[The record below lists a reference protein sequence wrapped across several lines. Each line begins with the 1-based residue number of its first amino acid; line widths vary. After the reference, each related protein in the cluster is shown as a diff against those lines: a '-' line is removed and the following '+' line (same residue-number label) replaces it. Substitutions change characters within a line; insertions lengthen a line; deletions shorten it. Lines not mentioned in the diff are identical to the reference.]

1 MAAASAA
8 PPPLRASSSSSP
20 PPPPPPALAPL
31 PLRRCAFIGGALL
44 VSVGYVDPGNWA
56 TAIGAGSKF
65 GFAHLCVVA
74 GASLVAIFL
83 QTMCA
88 TLGVVTGR
96 DLARACRDR
105 YPRPVVLGLWVSAEI
120 AIAATDLAE
129 VIGGAVAFKLLFGIP
144 VVAGVWITALD
155 VLLLLALAGRRTSL
169 VELLVGG
176 FVLII
181 LACFIAELA
190 FVKAPPADVLAGFV
204 PSALLVTDSE
214 ALLLAIGIVGATV
227 MPHNLYLGS
236 SLVIKGAGLRSA
248 TEREDD
254 AAAASVAAAA
264 SSAAEDAVPASKAAG
279 TAAGATGAGA
289 PAGPPAGPGA
299 TGQLGV
305 AAPAAAGG
313 DVRVNV
319 VDCAADGEAE
329 AEEEEEEEENGGGVG
344 AGRGAGGSTASDA
357 SARAAEL
364 GQLLPS
370 PTAAGRQS
378 PGAGTAAAR
387 LPSPLSSGASGGR
400 RSSRT
405 GGFALPSLP
414 SLLLVAVPGGAG
426 SALAGASGGAAAD
439 STDAGAGAGAGAGA
453 AAGAGLVICDLSG
466 RSAAAVSAQ
475 LRSVAVE
482 TASLLLVALFVN
494 CSILITS
501 AAAFHSRGLNDVA
514 TLEEAHELLQRVVGD
529 GHAAA
534 VLFALALLASGQSS
548 TITGTLAG
556 QVVMEGFLE
565 LRVSPALRRFV
576 TRMIAVVPAAAAAA
590 FAGDAGLNQLLIA
603 SQVTLSFQL
612 PFAIIPLLQAVSD
625 ERIMGQFALR
635 GCRRVAGW
643 ACAALICA
651 LNAVLLAYQ
660 FG

>member
-1 MAAASAA
+1 
-8 PPPLRASSSSSP
+8 
-20 PPPPPPALAPL
+20 
-31 PLRRCAFIGGALL
+31 
-44 VSVGYVDPGNWA
+44 
-56 TAIGAGSKF
+56 
-65 GFAHLCVVA
+65 
-74 GASLVAIFL
+74 
-83 QTMCA
+83 
-88 TLGVVTGR
+88 
-96 DLARACRDR
+96 
-105 YPRPVVLGLWVSAEI
+105 
-120 AIAATDLAE
+120 
-129 VIGGAVAFKLLFGIP
+129 
-144 VVAGVWITALD
+144 
-155 VLLLLALAGRRTSL
+155 
-169 VELLVGG
+169 
-176 FVLII
+176 
-181 LACFIAELA
+181 
-190 FVKAPPADVLAGFV
+190 
-204 PSALLVTDSE
+204 
-214 ALLLAIGIVGATV
+214 
-227 MPHNLYLGS
+227 
-236 SLVIKGAGLRSA
+236 
-248 TEREDD
+248 
-254 AAAASVAAAA
+254 
-264 SSAAEDAVPASKAAG
+264 
-279 TAAGATGAGA
+279 
-289 PAGPPAGPGA
+289 
-299 TGQLGV
+299 V

-313 DVRVNV
+313 DVRVSV

-329 AEEEEEEEENGGGVG
+329 EEEEEGEGVG

-387 LPSPLSSGASGGR
+387 LPSPLSSGASSSGGR
-400 RSSRT
+400 RASRT
-405 GGFALPSLP
+405 GGFALASLP
-414 SLLLVAVPGGAG
+414 SLLLAAVPGGAG
-426 SALAGASGGAAAD
+426 GALAGASGGAAAD

-453 AAGAGLVICDLSG
+453 DASADAGTGLVVCDLSG